1 MSQRILLSAALA
13 FGLIA
18 SPASAWLARNNLVVV
33 PDGKGTFNIPYRG
46 KSGDSEF
53 WCAAGDYVQNG
64 LGLSPS
70 TRIWRLSEPPRKAK
84 DGIRFSLS
92 AAGAASKTG
101 LSVYGSGPKGSV
113 SAITAIGVC
122 PPRIG
127 RFGFD

>member
-1 MSQRILLSAALA
+1 MKGILIPVALVAAMTA
-13 FGLIA
+13 A
-18 SPASAWLARNNLVVV
+18 PASAWQARNNLVVV
-33 PDGKGTFNIPYRG
+33 PDGTGTFNIPYRG

-53 WCAAGDYVQNG
+53 WCAAGDYVQNR

-92 AAGAASKTG
+92 PEGAASETG
-101 LSVYGSGPKGSV
+101 LSVFGSGPKDSV

-122 PPRIG
+122 PPKSG
-127 RFGFD
+127 RFGTD